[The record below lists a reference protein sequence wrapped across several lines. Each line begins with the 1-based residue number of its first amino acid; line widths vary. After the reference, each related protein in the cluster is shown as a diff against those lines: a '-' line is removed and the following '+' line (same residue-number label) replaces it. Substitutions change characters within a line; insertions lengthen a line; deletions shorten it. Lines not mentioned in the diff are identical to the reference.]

1 MTLPATEAIGEL
13 IKKFLPGYSFS
24 GNANSGPFIAGKKN
38 LLFQQKLSFSFMT
51 YSSDGEQFS
60 GMLQG
65 MHNFYAAIETPHKQV
80 QTALLAK
87 ILLFNLMVIVAA
99 ERDMDD
105 DTFGAVMG
113 MAKEADGLI
122 FLPPG
127 NLYNSGGDLVFNASG
142 ETELSESALT
152 VPAESTAEHTKKHTE
167 VQTGEQLKVTES
179 GLSRKQRS
187 LSILRTYS
195 VPASETL
202 PPIVGDEDA
211 NLRTKEEIIQRST
224 ALLMTAIYAEIVKD
238 QGLESARATIKKTID
253 TYQAASF
260 LSPEEN
266 DFLED
271 DNPKERDRAKFIW
284 RYECYWVALWALS
297 FVETLDFPMDI
308 CDVGKMIRFL
318 HESGSMKTFSKQAV
332 LRSLGEILDQADLI
346 YRYDWACADARANG
360 LEAPSGLSPG
370 VVVERHRM
378 LNWII
383 GYMGQEW
390 DEVRTDT

>member
-13 IKKFLPGYSFS
+13 IKKLLPGYSFS
-24 GNANSGPFIAGKKN
+24 GNENIGPFIAGKKN

-80 QTALLAK
+80 QAELLAK
-87 ILLFNLMVIVAA
+87 ILLFNIMVIVSA

-113 MAKEADGLI
+113 MAREADGLI

-152 VPAESTAEHTKKHTE
+152 VPVATMAEQVE
-167 VQTGEQLKVTES
+167 VTES

-187 LSILRTYS
+187 LSILRSYS

-202 PPIVGDEDA
+202 PPIVGDEQA
-211 NLRTKEEIIQRST
+211 CLRTKEEIIQRST
-224 ALLMTAIYAEIVKD
+224 ALLMTAIYAEIVQD
-238 QGLESARATIKKTID
+238 QGLEVARATIKKTID

-271 DNPKERDRAKFIW
+271 DSPKEKDRAKFIW

-297 FVETLDFPMDI
+297 FVETLDFPMEI

-318 HESGSMKTFSKQAV
+318 HESGSIQAFSKQAV
-332 LRSLGEILDQADLI
+332 LRSSGEILDQADLI
-346 YRYDWACADARANG
+346 YRYGWACADARVNG
-360 LEAPSGLSPG
+360 LEAPSGLNPG